1 MTTQSLPTP
10 PGLTGE
16 KSFRW
21 RGRAQT
27 RLESFS
33 NAVFGFA
40 VTLLVVAS
48 EVPQTFG
55 QLEDAM
61 GGFIAFGL
69 CFAVLVML
77 WHYQASYF
85 RRYGI
90 NDALTVV
97 LTATLLFLV
106 LFYVYPLK
114 FLATLIVE
122 GLMGNWSVVLP
133 DGSVVPRMLQ
143 GESPRLMLIYS
154 GGYFVI
160 FALFAVMYY
169 RAYHFREALQLNRD
183 ETFVTKLSVQ
193 NCVIQAVIG
202 LLSILIAWLIP
213 PSYAPLSGFV
223 YFLIGPSIGLN
234 VWLQIRKHR
243 REAPPGVSPDP

>member
-1 MTTQSLPTP
+1 MSTSDQIQPH
-10 PGLTGE
+10 GLTGE

-21 RGRAQT
+21 RGKTQT

-55 QLEDAM
+55 QLEEAM
-61 GGFIAFGL
+61 RGFIAFGL

-77 WHYQASYF
+77 WYYHASYF

-90 NDALTVV
+90 NDAISVV

-114 FLATLIVE
+114 FLTTMIVE
-122 GLMGNWSVVLP
+122 GLMGNWSVTLP
-133 DGSVVPRMLQ
+133 DGSVVPRIGS

-154 GGYFVI
+154 SGYCVI
-160 FALFAVMYY
+160 FCLFAVLYY
-169 RAYHFREALQLNRD
+169 RAYRFRDVLVLNAD
-183 ETFVTKLSVQ
+183 ETFITLLSVQ
-193 NCVIQAVIG
+193 NCVIQASIG
-202 LLSILIAWLIP
+202 LASILLVGLLP
-213 PSYAPLSGFV
+213 PTYAPLGGLI
-223 YFLIGPSIGLN
+223 YFLIGPCVGLN
-234 VWLQIRKHR
+234 VWLQIRKR
-243 REAPPGVSPDP
+243 KRAEAASSP